1 MLSTNGLVI
10 VCAGKDT
17 LKASIYDIQLLQ
29 LCISVGKGMSLNRLY
44 IPAKARGDILG
55 ISDIGITDGDINF
68 CVKSILYEVRKGEF
82 KGIFADFERDNEEV
96 LSLLSKLDEMAYK
109 ENIEFYAPICNQK
122 AVKYGFLVAQSALSG
137 GNLEDYILEL
147 DEKYKNRIAVS
158 IRPICTDFVLPSQDS
173 EGTPISQQEK
183 QEKMQKYDA
192 GAYFSRE
199 LCAKYFTY
207 MDENEQGHFVLF
219 DDLDTISAKI
229 QRLNNLPVK
238 KIFALYPD
246 IEKLL
251 AN

>member
-10 VCAGKDT
+10 VCAGNDT
-17 LKASIYDIQLLQ
+17 LKASEYNIQLLQ
-29 LCISVGKGMSLNRLY
+29 LCISVGKCMNLNRLY
-44 IPAKARGDILG
+44 IPAKTKDDILG
-55 ISDIGITDGDINF
+55 ISDIGITEGDIDF
-68 CVKSILYEVRKGEF
+68 CVKSILHEVRKGEF
-82 KGIFADFERDNEEV
+82 KGIFADFERKDKEV
-96 LSLLSKLDEMAYK
+96 LSLLSNLDEMAYK
-109 ENIEFYAPICNQK
+109 ENITLYVPICNEK
-122 AVKYGFLVAQSALSG
+122 AVKYAKLVAQSALSG
-137 GNLEDYILEL
+137 GSLEEYILGL
-147 DEKYKNRIAVS
+147 DKKYNDRIAVS
-158 IRPICTDFVLPSQDS
+158 IRPICTDFVLPSQNS
-173 EGTPISQQEK
+173 EGTPISKEERQQ
-183 QEKMQKYDA
+183 KMKRYNS

>member
-17 LKASIYDIQLLQ
+17 LKASTYDIQLLQ
-29 LCISVGKGMSLNRLY
+29 LYISVGKGMSLNKLY
-44 IPAKARGDILG
+44 IPAKTKGDILG
-55 ISDIGITDGDINF
+55 ISDIGITEGDMNF
-68 CVKSILYEVRKGEF
+68 CVKSILHEFRKGEF
-82 KGIFADFERDNEEV
+82 KAIFADFERKDQVV
-96 LSLLSKLDEMAYK
+96 LSLLSQLDEMTYK
-109 ENIEFYAPICNQK
+109 QNIEFYVPICNEK
-122 AVKYGFLVAQSALSG
+122 AVKYANFVTHSALSG
-137 GNLEDYILEL
+137 GSLEEYILEL
-147 DEKYKNRIAVS
+147 NEKYNDRIAVS
-158 IRPICTDFVLPSQDS
+158 IRPICTDFILPSQNS

-183 QEKMQKYDA
+183 QHRMKKYNA

-219 DDLDTISAKI
+219 DDLDTISDKI
-229 QRLNNLPVK
+229 RRLNNLPVK

-251 AN
+251 TN